1 MVLCGI
7 SFFIHAQTWVNLGSP
22 VPKEISAIVTESNS
36 QTIRVLFSTRGFY
49 SESINEGNVTY
60 QRLSIPKAS
69 RSQTIGFPELPLFR
83 QMVAIPECSDVSLS
97 FQVLQEQVLNNYNV
111 YPAPDHQ
118 VITNPDSTCYVA
130 EVFSK
135 NALCYVDNLVSPSNN
150 VELSETGHFRSQKYA
165 EIQVSPIRYNPAT
178 QKLYVAKEI
187 EVTLTLTNATG
198 TTSANLGIFNNVA
211 AHTMLN
217 YESTGMTA
225 EANDM
230 RFDGGSVT
238 FYNLQSTNDAEDIN
252 VDYLII
258 CANQFINVGV
268 GGVLKPSDELQSFA
282 RYRAYYNGYD
292 VGIVSVNNILELD
305 FQYTATN
312 YHTICEEKMRSFLSI
327 VYENGNASHTYDGHL
342 GFVLLV
348 GRAPDGLPNP
358 PQTPYFYNGYVPTSY
373 SHGVS
378 YHENNYTVTY
388 PSDYFFSCIQSDHVG
403 DFFIGRFCV
412 EDEFQLHN
420 IVTKT
425 MKREREYRPKESKV
439 MDFAKGRDL
448 SFDYSLYCSNMCVL
462 LGTDKVLDSVIFDIE
477 NGDYRNKVFE
487 MLTKGSPFF
496 TIFNHA
502 WSEYWEDLKCKYL
515 LSSLPYGETSTPL
528 YSEVKEQEEEFYTC
542 TKWYDSKI
550 NFVRYSN
557 HFKDV
562 EVVRMMDTQQNEPDN
577 LVIYDWDIIQD
588 ATAGVVYGVDHNLHT
603 DSAYVSTD
611 FGHTWTAISLS
622 RVDNHPVYF
631 WTFPN
636 SPGVIAKGNQW
647 SDFQVSN
654 DFGSHFEAMETGPL
668 SNCFSGWSSG
678 EFFDLFWQVDKGM
691 MLHRTPDYYQTLE
704 TINQM
709 LPEYH
714 WNYLGA
720 VEGEF
725 YKLYYAGPESNEA
738 RLYYSDDYGQNCR
751 LLMEFDS
758 TAVSTPLHGEGLWSV
773 WIGRE
778 PGVFYTYKREYRYD
792 ASEEGT
798 KIYINYYRSYG
809 DTLVTTYF
817 HHFAPDWF
825 DHHTP
830 VMECEIV
837 CCDNSGVTL
846 HWTEPELRPEEVL
859 VGYRVY
865 RGETLISGDL
875 ITETEFID
883 NYSGNG
889 RLKYHVLAVYSDG
902 ETSKS
907 YNIVYCE
914 KTESIQDK
922 DFKDV
927 ITVSPNPT
935 NSFVCIEGTNVVE
948 VRVYNALGQMVKT
961 VRNSNEVHL
970 ENLPTGLYTLR
981 ISTEK
986 GKTVNKKVVLK

>member
-36 QTIRVLFSTRGFY
+36 QTIRVLFSTQGFY

-448 SFDYSLYCSNMCVL
+448 SFDYSLYCSNMRVL

-528 YSEVKEQEEEFYTC
+528 NSEVKEQEEEFYTC

-830 VMECEIV
+830 VMDCEIV
-837 CCDNSGVTL
+837 SCDNSGVTL
-846 HWTEPELRPEEVL
+846 HWNEPELKPEEVL
-859 VGYRVY
+859 IGYQVY
-865 RGETLISGDL
+865 RGVTLVSEDL
-875 ITETEFID
+875 VTETEYTD
-883 NYSGNG
+883 NYSGGG
-889 RLKYHVLAVYSDG
+889 RLNYHILAVYSDG

-914 KTESIQDK
+914 QTEGIGENEGEG
-922 DFKDV
+922 
-927 ITVSPNPT
+927 ITLSPNPT
-935 NSFVCIEGTNVVE
+935 NGLVRIEGATAAE
-948 VRVYNALGQMVKT
+948 VRVYNALGQLLKT
-961 VRNSNEVHL
+961 AQNTNEV
-970 ENLPTGLYTLR
+970 NLRGLPQGVYLLR
-981 ISTEK
+981 ITDED
-986 GKTVNKKVVLK
+986 GAVVTKKLVVK